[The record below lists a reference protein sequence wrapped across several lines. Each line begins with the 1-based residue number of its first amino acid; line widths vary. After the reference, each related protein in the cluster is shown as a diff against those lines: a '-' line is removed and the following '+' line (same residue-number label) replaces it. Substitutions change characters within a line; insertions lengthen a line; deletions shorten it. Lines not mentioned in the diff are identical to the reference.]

1 MWKVLQQNDENMQL
15 NVIIMSHVVYESLSN
30 FSLRRWGGRYRG
42 IKNETSSR
50 VITVVDTDK
59 NYYKNYK
66 NTNQNPIDDFKC
78 MERVYTFH
86 SSSAICYLRLLF
98 ACTLMHWGKHEMGQI
113 INYLFERCF

>member
-1 MWKVLQQNDENMQL
+1 
-15 NVIIMSHVVYESLSN
+15 MSHVVYESLSN

-66 NTNQNPIDDFKC
+66 NTNQNPIDNFKC

-98 ACTLMHWGKHEMGQI
+98 ACTLMHWWKYETGQI
-113 INYLFERCF
+113 INYLFEMFLEAFRNL

>member
-1 MWKVLQQNDENMQL
+1 MQL

-30 FSLRRWGGRYRG
+30 FSLRRCSGRYRG

-50 VITVVDTDK
+50 VITVVNTDK

-78 MERVYTFH
+78 ME
-86 SSSAICYLRLLF
+86 
-98 ACTLMHWGKHEMGQI
+98 
-113 INYLFERCF
+113 